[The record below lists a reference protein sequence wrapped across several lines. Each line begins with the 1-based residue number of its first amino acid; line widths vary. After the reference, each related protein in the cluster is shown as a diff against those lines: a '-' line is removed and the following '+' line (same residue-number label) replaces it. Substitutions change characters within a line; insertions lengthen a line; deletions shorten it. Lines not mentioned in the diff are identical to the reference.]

1 MSMCLWLYMK
11 DYSIKFQTIS
21 FAMCLSGR
29 LVGRST
35 FAEIISSNITVSS
48 LTHYVNHLYL
58 TKQPEAADG
67 LNNVYASV

>member
-1 MSMCLWLYMK
+1 MK